1 MPKRLPKEEYENLKK
16 FKKMVREERANKLIK
31 DHSGHIY
38 KVTKDGSLERLTRD
52 ELELLELSSKRV

>member
-16 FKKMVREERANKLIK
+16 FKKMVREERANKLIR

-38 KVTKDGSLERLTRD
+38 KVTKDGSIKRLTRD
-52 ELELLELSSKRV
+52 ELELLELSAKRM